1 MLLTVFFIAG
11 PGLKV
16 KTLCAGITISAPVVG
31 LRPLRSL
38 LVRTAKLPKF
48 LIFTFSPRS
57 KEALMISNV
66 ALDKIRRN
74 PVHVSRGAAVEIGQV
89 HAVRHKTASLHK
101 LWLQVSCWEPSLNH
115 ILQNACS
122 LSIEDSACKHDES
135 VSALLACGLE
145 CSLNGP
151 AVRPISLSRTYWG
164 GRIRV
169 IQ

>member
-57 KEALMISNV
+57 KEALMISKV
-66 ALDKIRRN
+66 ALTKFVASILESPFFSEIR
-74 PVHVSRGAAVEIGQV
+74 ATI
-89 HAVRHKTASLHK
+89 
-101 LWLQVSCWEPSLNH
+101 
-115 ILQNACS
+115 
-122 LSIEDSACKHDES
+122 
-135 VSALLACGLE
+135 SALVMTDPSKEVAPFKRRRE
-145 CSLNGP
+145 YRSD
-151 AVRPISLSRTYWG
+151 
-164 GRIRV
+164 
-169 IQ
+169 